1 MILIT
6 GAAGFI
12 GGNFVHHWF
21 ERAARLGLPDEPIV
35 VFDKL
40 TYAGNPATIAEHLK
54 SGRAILVHA
63 DICDRDAVRQALAT
77 HQPRAI
83 LHFAAESHVDRS
95 IHGPG
100 EFIQTNMVGTFSL
113 LEETRAYWNA
123 MAPEAKAA
131 FRFLHVS
138 TDEVYGSLSD
148 ADPAFSETTSYQP
161 NSPYSA
167 SKAGSDHLVRAY
179 HHTYGFPTLTTNCSN
194 NYGPYHF
201 PEKLIPLMIL
211 NALDGKPLPVYGD
224 GLNIRDWLYVRDH
237 CEAICQVLEKGT
249 LGETYNVGG
258 INEIKNIDVVT
269 TICRKL
275 DALRPRADGA
285 KYESQITYV
294 TDRPGHDRR
303 YAIDPTKI
311 QRDIGWA
318 PAETFESG
326 INKTVSWYLS
336 NTEWIDTVR
345 SGAYRDWID
354 RNYADRQA

>member
-1 MILIT
+1 MIFIT
-6 GAAGFI
+6 GGAGFI

-21 ERAARLGLPDEPIV
+21 ERQAELGLPQEPIL

-40 TYAGNPATIAEHLK
+40 TYAGNPLTIKEHLDA
-54 SGRAILVHA
+54 GRATLIQA
-63 DICDRDAVRQALAT
+63 DIADRDAVRLALAQ

-100 EFIQTNMVGTFSL
+100 EFIHTNMVGTFSL
-113 LEETRAYWNA
+113 LEEARAYWGA
-123 MAPEAKAA
+123 LQAADKAG

-138 TDEVYGSLSD
+138 TDEVYGSLGD
-148 ADPAFSETTSYQP
+148 TDPAFSETTAYAP

-167 SKAGSDHLVRAY
+167 SKAGSYHLVRAY

-224 GLNIRDWLYVRDH
+224 GLNVRDWLFVRDH
-237 CEAICQVLEKGT
+237 CEAICQVLEKGR

-258 INEIKNIDVVT
+258 KNEVRNIDVVT

-275 DALRPRADGA
+275 DALRPKASG
-285 KYESQITYV
+285 KYEDQITYV

-303 YAIDPTKI
+303 YAIDPSKI
-311 QRDIGWA
+311 EREIGWQ
-318 PAETFESG
+318 PSETFTSG
-326 INKTVSWYLS
+326 IDKTVQWFLD
-336 NTEWIDTVR
+336 NTEWVDAVR
-345 SGAYRDWID
+345 SGAYRDWLNT
-354 RNYADRQA
+354 NYQSRVA

>member
-6 GAAGFI
+6 GGAGFI

-21 ERAARLGLPDEPIV
+21 ERAERLGLPAEPIV

-40 TYAGNPATIAEHLK
+40 TYAGNPATIASQLI
-54 SGRAILVHA
+54 SGRATLVHA
-63 DICDRDAVRQALAT
+63 DICDSEAVRQALAT
-77 HQPRAI
+77 HQPRAV

-113 LEETRAYWNA
+113 LEETRAYWNVL
-123 MAPEAKAA
+123 PAA
-131 FRFLHVS
+131 DKVTFRFLHVS

-148 ADPAFSETTSYQP
+148 TDPAFCETTPYAP

-201 PEKLIPLMIL
+201 PEKLIPLIIL
-211 NALDGKPLPVYGD
+211 NALDGKQLPVYGD
-224 GLNIRDWLYVRDH
+224 GLNIRDWLFVRDH

-275 DALRPRADGA
+275 DELRPRADGT
-285 KYESQITYV
+285 KYESLITYV

-311 QRDIGWA
+311 QRDIGWK

-326 INKTVSWYLS
+326 INKTVNWYLT

-345 SGAYRDWID
+345 SGGYRDWIAQ
-354 RNYADRQA
+354 NYTGRTV

>member
-6 GAAGFI
+6 GGAGFI

-21 ERAARLGLPDEPIV
+21 ERQARLGQPQEPV
-35 VFDKL
+35 LVFDKL
-40 TYAGNPATIAEHLK
+40 TYAGNPITIQAHLDA
-54 SGRAILVHA
+54 GRAILVQG
-63 DICDRDAVRQALAT
+63 DIADRDAVRQALDT
-77 HQPRAI
+77 HRPRAI

-100 EFIQTNMVGTFSL
+100 EFIHTNMVGTFSL
-113 LEETRAYWNA
+113 LEETRAYWGA
-123 MAPEAKAA
+123 MPAAEKAA

-148 ADPAFSETTSYQP
+148 TDPAFSETTAYAP

-224 GLNIRDWLYVRDH
+224 GLNVRDWLFVRDH
-237 CEAICQVLEKGT
+237 CEAICQVLEKGR

-258 INEIKNIDVVT
+258 KNEVKNIDVVT

-275 DALRPRADGA
+275 DALRPKASGR
-285 KYESQITYV
+285 YEDQITYV

-303 YAIDPTKI
+303 YAIDPSKI
-311 QRDIGWA
+311 EREIGWQ
-318 PAETFESG
+318 PAETFTSG
-326 INKTVSWYLS
+326 IDKTVQWFLD
-336 NTEWIDTVR
+336 NTEWIDSVR
-345 SGAYRDWID
+345 SGAYREWLNT
-354 RNYADRQA
+354 NYQSRTA